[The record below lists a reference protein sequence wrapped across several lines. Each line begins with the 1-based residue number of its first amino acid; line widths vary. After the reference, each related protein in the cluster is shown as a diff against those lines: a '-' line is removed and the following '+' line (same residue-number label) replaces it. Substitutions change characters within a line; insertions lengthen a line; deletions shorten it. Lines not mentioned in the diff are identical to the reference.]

1 MTTRIILADDH
12 KILRDGLRSLLESK
26 LGMEVVAEAG
36 DGRTAILLIKKH
48 NPQIA
53 IMDITMPDING
64 IEATRQICE
73 ESPGTKV
80 IALSMH
86 SDKRFVAQ
94 MLAAGAMGYLLKD
107 CAFEELERAIKTVLA
122 NNTYV
127 SPGIAGVLVRDYVDR
142 LDSNNL
148 SGSGELTPQE
158 RKVLKAI
165 AEGKNTKEV
174 AFLLDISVKTV
185 ETHRQHLMEKLNL
198 HTTAQLTKYAIREGL
213 TTVE

>member
-127 SPGIAGVLVRDYVDR
+127 SPGIAGVLVKDYVDR